1 VSRTAA
7 IIYGRFFDRLWS
19 YGWWPQLTLLLVVC
33 IAAVSLS
40 AIRFDMSFRPLFVD
54 DGKIAALTDEFE
66 EEFGQIS
73 GAWIAAILVGGD
85 WRSPADGALL
95 ARITE
100 GVASLPHVAEV
111 ISLYKPQA
119 AGSLPPVAQLLTK
132 DARST
137 VILARLD
144 LPLADLAGRRPVI
157 AAFRAVVSNG
167 LPEGVAVHFTGVS
180 VVEDVYATE
189 VLKSLAVGVGLTITG
204 VALMLW
210 LLWGS
215 MARVLVAMAG
225 TSGATILVL
234 GLMAATGQAI
244 TLISSMVPTV
254 IMVIGVADAIHM
266 VGCFDALRRRGRSP
280 REAARLMVQEMAIP
294 CLLTTLTTI
303 GGFIALRAADL
314 PVIREFGIAAVIG
327 IAFAYLCNQV
337 LVPYLVAKHDP
348 VVPVTQ
354 AVGARAARRWSAVCG
369 RFAIARAGTVIVCA
383 AVLVVVGLSGLDRLQ
398 FDQRF
403 NNELG
408 PGHPVAVDQRLF
420 ERDFGGLLG
429 PELVISRRDGQNL
442 LTPESNEALQN
453 FCRTLATDQRVLSV
467 ICGSDQVLAHR
478 GASPA
483 AKDPQMGLMSA
494 DGRRMVAVV
503 RVGDLGTSGA
513 ASLVEHVRETASAML
528 GPYFELRVVGQW
540 WLAQRGMAGLIDDMV
555 RSFVWAFVLIAPLV
569 LIGLRQGRLALV
581 SVLPNLVPLVVA
593 IGFMAWAGISVRIGT
608 AMVLAIAL
616 GIAVDDSLH
625 VLARY
630 RQERCRAGGANY
642 ALARTLGRTGP
653 ALIATTAVLT
663 VGFLSM
669 LSSGLVAIRDMGM
682 VATVTLIAALFSDLL
697 LLPAQIALLERYRR
711 RRSSQRTAVEGLA

>member
-337 LVPYLVAKHDP
+337 LVPYL
-348 VVPVTQ
+348 
-354 AVGARAARRWSAVCG
+354 
-369 RFAIARAGTVIVCA
+369 
-383 AVLVVVGLSGLDRLQ
+383 LVVVGLSGLDRLQ